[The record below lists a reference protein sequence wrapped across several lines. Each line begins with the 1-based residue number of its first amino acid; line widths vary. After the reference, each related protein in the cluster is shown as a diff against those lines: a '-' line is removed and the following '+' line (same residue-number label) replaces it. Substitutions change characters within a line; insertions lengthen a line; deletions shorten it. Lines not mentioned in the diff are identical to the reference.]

1 MALLS
6 CPHCGQPGISRA
18 RKFALGPAIPATCR
32 SCDRQIGVP
41 WSSMLAGLP
50 FIAGLVVFIRNP
62 EPALGLLALLI
73 GALAMLFI
81 HWRYVPLVRR

>member
-1 MALLS
+1 M
-6 CPHCGQPGISRA
+6 
-18 RKFALGPAIPATCR
+18 LG
-32 SCDRQIGVP
+32 
-41 WSSMLAGLP
+41 GLP
-50 FIAGLVVFIRNP
+50 FIAGLVVFLRNP